1 MVIHPTPYANPFV
14 AMNPHICRPRAGN
27 LRQLPVVGATV
38 VRNPPAIV
46 GQADEVRARLMATFR
61 FLPAIFEQHPVH
73 FAAQDIA
80 VHDGW
85 GAAMRTAIDVRYR
98 WSNEYFHFL
107 TEALPNALLMDCEA
121 PGLPVSCGAARF
133 THDLL
138 RWFGVRG
145 PIVWASPL
153 WQRVRCQY
161 VECGNPSPEKIEAIR
176 GVVRA
181 TLRFEKTHGILI
193 RRQRSRRIFNEA
205 DLLRALRGRFPD
217 LEWVVFDLLSAA
229 DTARLFAKAA
239 VIAGPHG
246 AGFANMLFSGSG
258 TQIIEFMPLEQPNL
272 CYWHLAEMLG
282 NPYLMIPCRSDRTRS
297 MVAELGPDNC
307 GAIGR

>member
-1 MVIHPTPYANPFV
+1 M
-14 AMNPHICRPRAGN
+14 AMS
-27 LRQLPVVGATV
+27 V
-38 VRNPPAIV
+38 
-46 GQADEVRARLMATFR
+46 EEEKER
-61 FLPAIFEQHPVH
+61 FLGQREELEVDKLFRVLVKLEGSDLHLKVDLPPY
-73 FAAQDIA
+73 
-80 VHDGW
+80 
-85 GAAMRTAIDVRYR
+85 VRV
-98 WSNEYFHFL
+98 NG
-107 TEALPNALLMDCEA
+107 T
-121 PGLPVSCGAARF
+121 
-133 THDLL
+133 L
-138 RWFGVRG
+138 RPLNRG
-145 PIVWASPL
+145 PVGDEEM
-153 WQRVRCQY
+153 VRL
-161 VECGNPSPEKIEAIR
+161 VFPMMN
-176 GVVRA
+176 
-181 TLRFEKTHGILI
+181 
-193 RRQRSRRIFNEA
+193 QRSRRIFNEA

-282 NPYLMIPCRSDRTRS
+282 NPYLMIPGRSDRTRS